1 MQINLTKC
9 STSTS
14 VALASISGSMNR
26 KSCDFLD
33 FTGLSD
39 SATYVELH
47 DQFYDFQTDFIFRTF
62 FNSIPD
68 GR

>member
-47 DQFYDFQTDFIFRTF
+47 DQFYDFQTDFI
-62 FNSIPD
+62 
-68 GR
+68 